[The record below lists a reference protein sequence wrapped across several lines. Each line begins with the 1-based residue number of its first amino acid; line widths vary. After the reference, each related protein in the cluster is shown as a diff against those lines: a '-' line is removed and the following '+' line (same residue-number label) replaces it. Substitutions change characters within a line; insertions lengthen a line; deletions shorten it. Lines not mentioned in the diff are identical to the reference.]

1 MILGQLHMILTIFN
15 HAWENAAALCVASF
29 FTGFLCWQQ
38 GPQMHDSGSL
48 EMGKIEVY
56 KWVDIGMNLG
66 NGYMIST
73 FQNHIS
79 KDAAVKGV

>member
-1 MILGQLHMILTIFN
+1 MY
-15 HAWENAAALCVASF
+15 
-29 FTGFLCWQQ
+29 
-38 GPQMHDSGSL
+38 DSGSL

-66 NGYMIST
+66 HGYMISI

-79 KDAAVKGV
+79 KNAAVKGVSWAVFLLR

>member
-1 MILGQLHMILTIFN
+1 M
-15 HAWENAAALCVASF
+15 S
-29 FTGFLCWQQ
+29 
-38 GPQMHDSGSL
+38 DSGSL

-66 NGYMIST
+66 HGYMIST

-79 KDAAVKGV
+79 KNAAVKGLSWAVFCSDRGHSVSRCVIQGQLAWVRKSDEEG

>member
-1 MILGQLHMILTIFN
+1 MY
-15 HAWENAAALCVASF
+15 
-29 FTGFLCWQQ
+29 
-38 GPQMHDSGSL
+38 DSGSL

-66 NGYMIST
+66 HGYMIST

-79 KDAAVKGV
+79 KNVAVKGVSWAVCCSEGGHRVTGCVFQGNLGWVR